1 MNRLALP
8 LFLGACSFLGGLCA
22 LWLGSVG
29 PGPVWARAD
38 VASRLED
45 RFETVARKVSPAVV
59 SLEAVKPTVE
69 DGKARSVDDS
79 GSGSVVRFAGRTGTF
94 VLTNYHVI
102 GAAPVRQITINTA
115 DGKILKPTR
124 VWADP
129 ETDVAVLGL
138 GDEAAG
144 LTALPLGDSDRMKVG
159 HWVLA
164 FGSPFGLHQTVTHGI
179 ISARGRGQVSL
190 GSTIR
195 IKDFLQTD
203 AAINPGSSGGPL
215 VNLEGE
221 MIGINTAI
229 ASPSKASAGVAFAI
243 PVSLVKKIAAQLLEH
258 GRVIRGYL
266 GVQLAVGM
274 DLNEAL
280 KLGLTRAQGAM
291 VDAVQPDSPAAK
303 AGLRRG
309 DVILEMD
316 AVPVTNDNQFINRVS
331 GLTPGQR
338 VRLRVWRDRRAQA
351 IEAVVGDWGT
361 ATRSLRP

>member
-1 MNRLALP
+1 MKRLALP
-8 LFLGACSFLGGLCA
+8 VLLGLCSFLGGWAAVRL
-22 LWLGSVG
+22 SSSG
-29 PGPVWARAD
+29 PGMAWARSTDA
-38 VASRLED
+38 ATRIED
-45 RFETVARKVSPAVV
+45 RFEAVARKVSPAVV
-59 SLEAVKPTVE
+59 ALEAIKPTVE

-79 GSGSVVRFAGRTGTF
+79 GSGSLVRFPGRPGLY

-102 GAAPVRQITINTA
+102 GAAPARQITVNTA

-129 ETDVAVLGL
+129 ETDIALLAV
-138 GDEAAG
+138 GDEAGAV
-144 LTALPLGDSDRMKVG
+144 AIPLGDSDGMKVG

-179 ISARGRGQVSL
+179 LSARARGQVSL

-215 VNLEGE
+215 VNLDGE
-221 MIGINTAI
+221 LIGVNTAI
-229 ASPSKASAGVAFAI
+229 ASPSKGSAGVAFAI
-243 PVSLVKKIAAQLLEH
+243 PSNLIKAIGPQLLEH

-266 GVQLAVGM
+266 GVQLAVGL

-280 KLGLTRAQGAM
+280 KAGLTKAQGAL
-291 VDAVQPDSPAAK
+291 VDVVQPDSPAAR

-309 DVILEMD
+309 DIILEMD
-316 AVPVTNDNQFINRVS
+316 STPVVNDNQFINRVS
-331 GLTPGQR
+331 GLTPGKR
-338 VRLRVWRDRRAQA
+338 VQLRVWRERSAKTV
-351 IEAVVGDWGT
+351 EAVVGDWAGVKK
-361 ATRSLRP
+361 

>member
-1 MNRLALP
+1 MKRMALP
-8 LFLGACSFLGGLCA
+8 LFLGLCSFLGGLTA
-22 LWLGSVG
+22 VRLSSSGNG
-29 PGPVWARAD
+29 FAWASAAD
-38 VASRLED
+38 VAAKLED
-45 RFETVARKVSPAVV
+45 RFEAVARKVSPAVV
-59 SLEAVKPTVE
+59 ALEAIKPTVE
-69 DGKARSVDDS
+69 DGKTRSIDDS
-79 GSGSVVRFAGRTGTF
+79 GSGALIRIPGKTGVY

-102 GAAPVRQITINTA
+102 GAAVPRQITVSTA
-115 DGKILKPTR
+115 DGKILKPSK

-129 ETDVAVLGL
+129 ETDVALLAVA
-138 GDEAAG
+138 GDAG
-144 LTALPLGDSDRMKVG
+144 LTVLPLGDSDRMKVG

-164 FGSPFGLHQTVTHGI
+164 FGSPFGLHQSVTHGI
-179 ISARGRGQVSL
+179 LSARGRGQVSL

-215 VNLEGE
+215 VNLDGE
-221 MIGINTAI
+221 LIGVNTAI

-243 PVSLVKKIAAQLLEH
+243 PSNLVKSIGAQLLEH
-258 GRVIRGYL
+258 GRVVRGYL
-266 GVQLAVGM
+266 GVQLAAGL

-280 KLGLTRAQGAM
+280 KLGLTKTQGAL

-316 AVPVTNDNQFINRVS
+316 STLVVNDNQFINRVS

-338 VRLRVWRDRRAQA
+338 VRLRVWRDRTATT
-351 IEAVVGDWGT
+351 IDAVIGDWS
-361 ATRSLRP
+361 AVKK

>member
-1 MNRLALP
+1 MKRLALP
-8 LFLGACSFLGGLCA
+8 LFLGLCSFLGGLTAVRLCSSA
-22 LWLGSVG
+22 NNAA
-29 PGPVWARAD
+29 WASAAD
-38 VASRLED
+38 VAAKLED
-45 RFETVARKVSPAVV
+45 RFEAVARKVSPAVV
-59 SLEAVKPTVE
+59 ALEAVKPTVE
-69 DGKARSVDDS
+69 DGKARSIDDS
-79 GSGSVVRFAGRTGTF
+79 GSGALVRFPGKTGTY

-102 GAAPVRQITINTA
+102 GAAQPRQITVNTA
-115 DGKILKPTR
+115 DGKILKPSR

-129 ETDVAVLGL
+129 ETDVALLAVS
-138 GDEAAG
+138 GDAG
-144 LTALPLGDSDRMKVG
+144 VSVLPLGDSDRMKVG

-179 ISARGRGQVSL
+179 LSARGRGQVSL

-215 VNLEGE
+215 VNLDGE
-221 MIGINTAI
+221 LIGVNTAI

-243 PVSLVKKIAAQLLEH
+243 PSNLVKSIALQLLEH
-258 GRVIRGYL
+258 GRVVRGYL
-266 GVQLAVGM
+266 GVQLAAGL

-280 KLGLTRAQGAM
+280 KLGLTKAQGAL

-316 AVPVTNDNQFINRVS
+316 SALVVNDNQFINRVS

-338 VRLRVWRDRRAQA
+338 VRLRVWRDRAA
-351 IEAVVGDWGT
+351 TTIDAVVGDW
-361 ATRSLRP
+361 SVVKK